1 MNGLGGR
8 VEGAGVRIVLHHA
21 AGLGWA
27 GLGWEELNI
36 ENKTRDNDK

>member
-8 VEGAGVRIVLHHA
+8 ERRVGVRIVLHHA
-21 AGLGWA
+21 AAEA
-27 GLGWEELNI
+27 GGEELNI